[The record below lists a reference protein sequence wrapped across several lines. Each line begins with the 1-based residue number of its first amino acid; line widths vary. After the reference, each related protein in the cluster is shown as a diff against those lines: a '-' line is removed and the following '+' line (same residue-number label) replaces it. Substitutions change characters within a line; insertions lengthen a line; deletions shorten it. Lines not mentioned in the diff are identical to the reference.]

1 MLLHLNFCQLELL
14 PSLSSKWAAEYRHT
28 LQGSFASS
36 WHGIPPSGLF
46 ISSPLHWLAALQ
58 MLAIFISTFL
68 LTLLYK
74 EHLNESQSYSGPSIG
89 LHGTELNHLGIS
101 THLLQCFFQLINV
114 NAKLII
120 LLWIHE
126 ACWFIRH
133 NESSLVFSGCCFY
146 WLILLTLVNI
156 TFSEDLQ

>member
-74 EHLNESQSYSGPSIG
+74 EHLNESQSYSGPSTG

-101 THLLQCFFQLINV
+101 THLLQCFFPTNKRECQTDHLAMNSWSLLVHQTQWIFFG
-114 NAKLII
+114 
-120 LLWIHE
+120 LLWVLLLRTD
-126 ACWFIRH
+126 FTD
-133 NESSLVFSGCCFY
+133 SGKY
-146 WLILLTLVNI
+146 HI
-156 TFSEDLQ
+156 